1 MHHATW
7 RFYGIPFP
15 EAQWFGLGNPKHQL
29 AETHVLAP
37 LKTKECLLKSD
48 YNYFHRTYIFF
59 VPFIFRE
66 DILVFP
72 FFFVSERFSSD
83 RCCTIHSEGGSKS
96 LFHFDLDRHQSS
108 ATVPPVIILGKVQ
121 IMHQHQKLQ
130 AIFWFVFFSPYKNP
144 HPFFVDLLIYS
155 LSSSKLCQVETA
167 SSRRSC
173 KAWANLGSMES
184 TCKVSSVASWHELFK
199 GQRFGMEKEG
209 VLRIEHNDHHHHHHH
224 HRHHSHHRHHF

>member
-1 MHHATW
+1 MSKTSTLNKKKPATSKVFLVGTPKNQMLNPPPQKNLYFDNLPSSLVTHMHHATW

-48 YNYFHRTYIFF
+48 YNYFHRTYIYF

-83 RCCTIHSEGGSKS
+83 RGCTIHSEGGSKS

-108 ATVPPVIILGKVQ
+108 ATVPPVFILGKVQ

-173 KAWANLGSMES
+173 KA
-184 TCKVSSVASWHELFK
+184 
-199 GQRFGMEKEG
+199 
-209 VLRIEHNDHHHHHHH
+209 
-224 HRHHSHHRHHF
+224 